1 MSGGFFRGTSA
12 DQDTRFSNKQAK
24 LLKSQKFA
32 PELDHLV
39 DTRKVK
45 MDVIKPWIANRVT
58 ELLGFEDE
66 VLINFIYGLLDG
78 KEVNG
83 KEVQISLTGFME
95 KNTGK
100 FMKELWT
107 LLLSAGKNESGVP
120 QQFLDAKEEETRKKQ
135 AEMDRIAKEI
145 QKKKE
150 KEEESRELE
159 RERLKKMDD
168 EVEKKANNA
177 MEPASKNMLPKGSS
191 GHAEDEKET
200 GKSLYKLLSGCDSR
214 ESILR
219 YICKDHSCC
228 GFCRTVFQDDVRCH
242 LKGDSNTLVEWLMH
256 CSCPI
261 RGASNFPCLYT
272 GKTTE
277 LPICSPM
284 DPPFKALTTILG
296 KLTAFKMRTV
306 FGWAYSKGS
315 PSRISRSVSNSRSHS
330 GQKSRSVSR
339 SPEARGRRSVSSD
352 RVCRSPR
359 RRSLTP
365 PRRRSSYSKH
375 RSRSPFRR
383 RSPSPI
389 RCRLRSPFRRR
400 SPSPFHDRS
409 LSPVR
414 RRRSPTPVRRRRSPS
429 PIRRRRSPSPMRRRR
444 SPSPVR
450 RRRSP
455 SPVRHRRSPSPVR
468 RRPPSPIRRRSPPS
482 MRRRSP
488 SPVRQRYQRS
498 PSTPH
503 HMSPP
508 MRHRSSVISRKR
520 SPAPLQRSPSPYGS
534 SSPSPVQHRSPPR
547 RSPKELRRSPIQSPG
562 ERFRSEQTL
571 LSVLRH
577 SSSSLRSPQRD
588 QRDKKDSHNRLPPL
602 SPSSE
607 RSPLL
612 LESPPVGRKRSA
624 SEDRRSPS
632 PYKSPARQRRD
643 RITHDSSLSP
653 LQQRVRKP
661 LKDSPESSKDHEEI
675 GHTRGGRGYN
685 STSSHKQPTHPSNM
699 DKQRVPPVKFH
710 KDEESLEGIAS
721 LQTTN
726 SQNYPDNM
734 DQRKK
739 DQDLKIGKSSG
750 RGGDQE
756 TRDPQ
761 KSPSLYK
768 NERDR
773 SRLNNVKD
781 SDKRWKSETVPV
793 TAEKVHTSN
802 GSGALDSGSEESDKH
817 RGEKMEKSKHKRS
830 HQREVALDDDGSCG
844 SEIEERKE
852 AKRRRK
858 EEKKLRKE
866 EKRRRHEE
874 RRRRRA
880 ERRAEKLKLKGGDDA
895 SSSDDER
902 VGRRESHPSDD
913 EETESDQRKLEIEL
927 RKKALES
934 LKAKKGTS
942 H

>member
-24 LLKSQKFA
+24 LMKSQKFA

-135 AEMDRIAKEI
+135 AEVDRIAIEI

-168 EVEKKANNA
+168 EVERKANNA
-177 MEPASKNMLPKGSS
+177 MEPASKHMLPKGSS

-200 GKSLYKLLSGCDSR
+200 GTRNGA
-214 ESILR
+214 
-219 YICKDHSCC
+219 
-228 GFCRTVFQDDVRCH
+228 
-242 LKGDSNTLVEWLMH
+242 
-256 CSCPI
+256 
-261 RGASNFPCLYT
+261 RG
-272 GKTTE
+272 
-277 LPICSPM
+277 
-284 DPPFKALTTILG
+284 
-296 KLTAFKMRTV
+296 R
-306 FGWAYSKGS
+306 KGS
-315 PSRISRSVSNSRSHS
+315 WIEAHLLGSAGRFQIREVIQALDFIYAYLSDR
-330 GQKSRSVSR
+330 QKSRSVSR
-339 SPEARGRRSVSSD
+339 SPEARGRRSVSSN
-352 RVCRSPR
+352 RVCHSPR
-359 RRSLTP
+359 RRSITP

-389 RCRLRSPFRRR
+389 RRRLRSPFRRR
-400 SPSPFHDRS
+400 SPSPLHDRS

-429 PIRRRRSPSPMRRRR
+429 PIRRRRSPSPVRRRRSPSPIRRRR

-455 SPVRHRRSPSPVR
+455 SPVRRRPPSPVR

-488 SPVRQRYQRS
+488 SPVRQRHQRS

-508 MRHRSSVISRKR
+508 IRERSSVISRKR

-534 SSPSPVQHRSPPR
+534 SSPSPVQHRSPSPR
-547 RSPKELRRSPIQSPG
+547 RSPKELRRSPMQSPG
-562 ERFRSEQTL
+562 ERFRSQQTL
-571 LSVLRH
+571 LSVPRH

-588 QRDKKDSHNRLPPL
+588 QKDKKDSRNRLPPL
-602 SPSSE
+602 SPSPE

-643 RITHDSSLSP
+643 RITRDGSLSP
-653 LQQRVRKP
+653 LQQRVKKSH
-661 LKDSPESSKDHEEI
+661 KDSPESSKDHEET
-675 GHTRGGRGYN
+675 GYTRGGRGYN
-685 STSSHKQPTHPSNM
+685 STSSYKQPMHPSNM
-699 DKQRVPPVKFH
+699 DKQRDPPVKFH
-710 KDEESLEGIAS
+710 YKDEESLERLAS
-721 LQTTN
+721 RQTTN

-734 DQRKK
+734 DSRKK

-756 TRDPQ
+756 TCDPQ

-768 NERDR
+768 NEKDR

-781 SDKRWKSETVPV
+781 SDKHRKSETVPV
-793 TAEKVHTSN
+793 TAEKVHHSN

-830 HQREVALDDDGSCG
+830 HQREVALDDDVSCG

-874 RRRRRA
+874 RRRRKA
-880 ERRAEKLKLKGGDDA
+880 ERRTEKLKLKGRDDA
-895 SSSDDER
+895 SSSDDEH

>member
-39 DTRKVK
+39 NTKKVK

-135 AEMDRIAKEI
+135 AEVDRIANEI

-159 RERLKKMDD
+159 RERSKKMDD

-177 MEPASKNMLPKGSS
+177 MEPASKHMLPKGSS
-191 GHAEDEKET
+191 GRAEDEKET
-200 GKSLYKLLSGCDSR
+200 GTRNGAR
-214 ESILR
+214 GR
-219 YICKDHSCC
+219 
-228 GFCRTVFQDDVRCH
+228 
-242 LKGDSNTLVEWLMH
+242 KG
-256 CSCPI
+256 
-261 RGASNFPCLYT
+261 
-272 GKTTE
+272 
-277 LPICSPM
+277 
-284 DPPFKALTTILG
+284 
-296 KLTAFKMRTV
+296 
-306 FGWAYSKGS
+306 GS
-315 PSRISRSVSNSRSHS
+315 TSRISRSVSNSRSHS
-330 GQKSRSVSR
+330 GHNSRSVSR
-339 SPEARGRRSVSSD
+339 SPEARGRRSMSSD
-352 RVCRSPR
+352 RVYRSPR
-359 RRSLTP
+359 RRSITP
-365 PRRRSSYSKH
+365 SWRRSSYSKH

-389 RCRLRSPFRRR
+389 RRRLRSPFRRR
-400 SPSPFHDRS
+400 SPSPSHDRS
-409 LSPVR
+409 PSPVR
-414 RRRSPTPVRRRRSPS
+414 RRRSPSPVRRRRSPS
-429 PIRRRRSPSPMRRRR
+429 PIRRRRSPSPIRRRR
-444 SPSPVR
+444 SPSLVR
-450 RRRSP
+450 RRSPSFVRRRSP
-455 SPVRHRRSPSPVR
+455 SP
-468 RRPPSPIRRRSPPS
+468 IRRKSPPS

-488 SPVRQRYQRS
+488 SPLRQRYQRS

-508 MRHRSSVISRKR
+508 MRHKSSVISRKR
-520 SPAPLQRSPSPYGS
+520 SPTPLRRSPLPHGS
-534 SSPSPVQHRSPPR
+534 SSPSPVQHRSPSPG
-547 RSPKELRRSPIQSPG
+547 RSPKELKRSPMQSLG
-562 ERFRSEQTL
+562 ERVRSQQTL
-571 LSVLRH
+571 LPVPQR
-577 SSSSLRSPQRD
+577 SSSSLRSQQRD
-588 QRDKKDSHNRLPPL
+588 QKDQKDLHTRLPPL
-602 SPSSE
+602 SPSPE
-607 RSPLL
+607 RPL
-612 LESPPVGRKRSA
+612 PVGRKRSA

-632 PYKSPARQRRD
+632 PYESPARQRRE
-643 RITHDSSLSP
+643 RITHDGSLSP

-661 LKDSPESSKDHEEI
+661 LKDSPESGKDHEET
-675 GHTRGGRGYN
+675 GYTREGGDYN
-685 STSSHKQPTHPSNM
+685 STSSHKRPLYPSNM
-699 DKQRVPPVKFH
+699 DKQRDPPVKFH
-710 KDEESLEGIAS
+710 CKDEQALERLAS
-721 LQTTN
+721 HQTTD
-726 SQNYPDNM
+726 SRNYPDNM
-734 DQRKK
+734 DSRKK
-739 DQDLKIGKSSG
+739 DQDIKIGKSSG

-756 TRDPQ
+756 TLEAQ

-768 NERDR
+768 NEKDC

-781 SDKRWKSETVPV
+781 SDKRRKSETVPV
-793 TAEKVHTSN
+793 TTEKVHHSN
-802 GSGALDSGSEESDKH
+802 GSGALDSGSEESGKH
-817 RGEKMEKSKHKRS
+817 RGEKREKSKHKRS
-830 HQREVALDDDGSCG
+830 HRHEVALDDDGSHG

-852 AKRRRK
+852 TKRRRK

-874 RRRRRA
+874 RRRKRA
-880 ERRAEKLKLKGGDDA
+880 ERHAEKLKLKGRDDA
-895 SSSDDER
+895 SSSDDEH

-913 EETESDQRKLEIEL
+913 EETESDQRRLEIEL

>member
-24 LLKSQKFA
+24 LMKSQKFA

-135 AEMDRIAKEI
+135 AEVDRIAIEI

-168 EVEKKANNA
+168 EVERKANNA
-177 MEPASKNMLPKGSS
+177 MEPASKHMLPKGSS

-200 GKSLYKLLSGCDSR
+200 GTRNGAR
-214 ESILR
+214 GR
-219 YICKDHSCC
+219 
-228 GFCRTVFQDDVRCH
+228 
-242 LKGDSNTLVEWLMH
+242 KG
-256 CSCPI
+256 
-261 RGASNFPCLYT
+261 
-272 GKTTE
+272 
-277 LPICSPM
+277 
-284 DPPFKALTTILG
+284 
-296 KLTAFKMRTV
+296 
-306 FGWAYSKGS
+306 GS

-330 GQKSRSVSR
+330 GDRQKSRSVSR
-339 SPEARGRRSVSSD
+339 SPEARGRRSVSSN
-352 RVCRSPR
+352 RVCHSPR
-359 RRSLTP
+359 RRSITP

-389 RCRLRSPFRRR
+389 RRRLRSPFRRR
-400 SPSPFHDRS
+400 SPSPLHDRS

-429 PIRRRRSPSPMRRRR
+429 PIRRRRSPSPVRRRRSPSPIRRRRSPSPGRRR

-455 SPVRHRRSPSPVR
+455 SPVRRRPPSPVR

-488 SPVRQRYQRS
+488 SPVRQRHQRS

-508 MRHRSSVISRKR
+508 MRQRSSVISRKR

-534 SSPSPVQHRSPPR
+534 SSPSPVQHRSPSPR
-547 RSPKELRRSPIQSPG
+547 RSPKELRRSPMQSPG
-562 ERFRSEQTL
+562 ERFRSQQTL
-571 LSVLRH
+571 LSVPRH

-588 QRDKKDSHNRLPPL
+588 QKDKKDSRNRLPPL
-602 SPSSE
+602 SPSPE

-643 RITHDSSLSP
+643 RITHDGSLSP
-653 LQQRVRKP
+653 LQQRVKKSH
-661 LKDSPESSKDHEEI
+661 KDSPESSKDHEET
-675 GHTRGGRGYN
+675 GYTRGGRGYN
-685 STSSHKQPTHPSNM
+685 STSSYKQPMHPSNM
-699 DKQRVPPVKFH
+699 DKQRDPPVKFH
-710 KDEESLEGIAS
+710 YKDEESLERLAS
-721 LQTTN
+721 RQTTN

-734 DQRKK
+734 DSRKK

-756 TRDPQ
+756 TCDPQ

-768 NERDR
+768 NEKDH

-781 SDKRWKSETVPV
+781 SDKHRKSETVPV
-793 TAEKVHTSN
+793 TAEKVHHSN

-830 HQREVALDDDGSCG
+830 HQREVALDDDVSCG

-874 RRRRRA
+874 RRRRKA
-880 ERRAEKLKLKGGDDA
+880 ERRTEKLKLKGRDDA
-895 SSSDDER
+895 SSSDDEH